1 MALEFKQ
8 EYVVIILIKKGS
20 FGFESILQIKGE
32 LRMMYQQINI

>member
-1 MALEFKQ
+1 MALKFKQ
-8 EYVVIILIKKGS
+8 EYVFVIKKGS

>member
-8 EYVVIILIKKGS
+8 EYVVIIKKGS

>member
-8 EYVVIILIKKGS
+8 EYVVIIKEKGS

>member
-8 EYVVIILIKKGS
+8 ENVVVIKKGQ

>member
-8 EYVVIILIKKGS
+8 ENVVVIKKGS

-32 LRMMYQQINI
+32 LRMMYQEINI